1 MWDRTVRLGDICS
14 FNLKSYTPK
23 MNWDFVNYLDTGNI
37 TNGEIQA
44 IQQIDLRTEK
54 LPSRAKRCVKYN
66 SIVYS
71 TVRPNQRHFGIMKNI
86 PDNFLVSTGFA
97 VLDID
102 EKQADADFIYYYL
115 MQEDIIN
122 GLEALAEQNTST
134 YPSIKPSDIADVV
147 IHLPNL
153 SVQHQIAAILTALD
167 AKKAINQKINDNLTQ
182 QVKLISDKW
191 LKKYI
196 SLYNNH
202 SVDVE
207 MIPLS
212 QIANFYSGYS
222 YKSKELQKSD
232 IAMLTIKNFDRKGGF
247 KMEGYKEIIPLK
259 KLKNTQFAKP
269 FDIFVAHTD
278 LTQNAEVIGNA
289 ELLMGPMKHKSII
302 FSMDLVKVTPKDN
315 RISKFL
321 LAAILQNH
329 RFKEH
334 CFGYINGTTV
344 LHLSKK
350 ALSDYQIIL
359 PKNLSDVVP
368 LNSVIESMY
377 RQISTN
383 LAENIYLENI
393 RNHLLLKIMS
403 KGFV

>member
-1 MWDRTVRLGDICS
+1 MDYRGKTPKRSKSGIPTLSAKSVKKGYIDYSNCYYISQSEYNSFMNRGLPQKGDILLTTEAPLGVAAKLDR
-14 FNLKSYTPK
+14 NGVAVAQRLLVLRGKK
-23 MNWDFVNYLDTGNI
+23 NIIDNNYLLYFLQSPKGQALLQMRESGTTVTGIKQSEFRKIEI
-37 TNGEIQA
+37 T
-44 IQQIDLRTEK
+44 
-54 LPSRAKRCVKYN
+54 
-66 SIVYS
+66 
-71 TVRPNQRHFGIMKNI
+71 I
-86 PDNFLVSTGFA
+86 PDLDTQRKTVSILSN
-97 VLDID
+97 LDDKICTN
-102 EKQADADFIYYYL
+102 KQ
-115 MQEDIIN
+115 
-122 GLEALAEQNTST
+122 
-134 YPSIKPSDIADVV
+134 
-147 IHLPNL
+147 
-153 SVQHQIAAILTALD
+153 
-167 AKKAINQKINDNLTQ
+167 INDNLTQ

>member
-1 MWDRTVRLGDICS
+1 MKWGDLISLEYGKPVQDKDRADGKYPVFGTNGQIGTTNLPPLCNHPSMILGRKGAYRGVHYSDGPCSVIDTAFYTELRSDKVDMKWVYYKFLTYDI
-14 FNLKSYTPK
+14 NQ
-23 MNWDFVNYLDTGNI
+23 MDTGSAI
-37 TNGEIQA
+37 PSTDRYEIYS
-44 IQQIDLRTEK
+44 IDVEVPPIRVQKQVVQELEILDQKIRVN
-54 LPSRAKRCVKYN
+54 KR
-66 SIVYS
+66 
-71 TVRPNQRHFGIMKNI
+71 
-86 PDNFLVSTGFA
+86 
-97 VLDID
+97 
-102 EKQADADFIYYYL
+102 
-115 MQEDIIN
+115 
-122 GLEALAEQNTST
+122 
-134 YPSIKPSDIADVV
+134 
-147 IHLPNL
+147 
-153 SVQHQIAAILTALD
+153 
-167 AKKAINQKINDNLTQ
+167 INDNLTQ

>member
-1 MWDRTVRLGDICS
+1 MICNTYTMEEVLDVILDYRGKTPKRSKSGIPTLSAKSVKKGYIDYSSCYYISQNEYDSFMNRGLPQKGDILLTTEAPLGIAAKLDRNGVAVAQRLLVLRGKKNIIDNDYLLYFLQS
-14 FNLKSYTPK
+14 PK
-23 MNWDFVNYLDTGNI
+23 GQALLQMRESGTTVTGIKQSEFRKIEITIPDLDTQRKTISILSNLDGKI
-37 TNGEIQA
+37 CTNRQ
-44 IQQIDLRTEK
+44 
-54 LPSRAKRCVKYN
+54 
-66 SIVYS
+66 
-71 TVRPNQRHFGIMKNI
+71 
-86 PDNFLVSTGFA
+86 
-97 VLDID
+97 
-102 EKQADADFIYYYL
+102 
-115 MQEDIIN
+115 
-122 GLEALAEQNTST
+122 
-134 YPSIKPSDIADVV
+134 
-147 IHLPNL
+147 
-153 SVQHQIAAILTALD
+153 
-167 AKKAINQKINDNLTQ
+167 INDNLTQ
-182 QVKLISDKW
+182 QIKLISDKW

-196 SLYNNH
+196 SLYNDH

-212 QIANFYSGYS
+212 QIANFYNGYS

-247 KMEGYKEIIPLK
+247 KTEGYKEIVPLK

-289 ELLMGPMKHKSII
+289 ELLIGPMKHKSII

-359 PKNLSDVVP
+359 PRNLSDTVP

-377 RQISTN
+377 RQISAN
-383 LAENIYLENI
+383 LSENIYLENI
-393 RNHLLLKIMS
+393 RNYLLLKIMS
-403 KGFV
+403 KEFE

>member
-1 MWDRTVRLGDICS
+1 MTCNTYTMEEVLEAILDYRGKTPKRSKSGIPTLSAKSVKRGYIDYSNCYYISQSEYNSFMNRGLPQKGDILLTTEAPLGVAAKLDR
-14 FNLKSYTPK
+14 NGVAVAQRLLVLRGKK
-23 MNWDFVNYLDTGNI
+23 NIIDNNYLLYFLQSPKGQALLQMRESGTTVTGIKQSEFRKIEI
-37 TNGEIQA
+37 T
-44 IQQIDLRTEK
+44 
-54 LPSRAKRCVKYN
+54 
-66 SIVYS
+66 
-71 TVRPNQRHFGIMKNI
+71 I
-86 PDNFLVSTGFA
+86 PDLDTQRKTVSILSN
-97 VLDID
+97 LDDKICTN
-102 EKQADADFIYYYL
+102 KQ
-115 MQEDIIN
+115 
-122 GLEALAEQNTST
+122 
-134 YPSIKPSDIADVV
+134 
-147 IHLPNL
+147 
-153 SVQHQIAAILTALD
+153 
-167 AKKAINQKINDNLTQ
+167 INDNLTQ